1 MKTLA
6 EQIDQLKEEQLV
18 HQELIKMLINDV
30 GLDYAVAVE
39 VAYHLELQF
48 GVTKK

>member
-6 EQIDQLKEEQLV
+6 EQIDQLKEEELV
-18 HQELIKMLINDV
+18 HQELVKMLVDDV
-30 GLDYAVAVE
+30 GLDYGVAVE
-39 VAYHLELQF
+39 IAYHMELRF